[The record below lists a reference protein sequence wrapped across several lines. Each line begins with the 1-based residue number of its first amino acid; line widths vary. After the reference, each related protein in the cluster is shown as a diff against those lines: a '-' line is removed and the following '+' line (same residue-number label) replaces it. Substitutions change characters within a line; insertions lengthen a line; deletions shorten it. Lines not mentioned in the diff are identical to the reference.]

1 MRIHT
6 FPISQAACQP
16 NINHS
21 GTKMAASK
29 LIAFLGTLVF
39 SASALASSACGFAI
53 PDDGAMKLQ
62 VDDGCTYVIQDKK
75 NYARLDYLGFSD
87 SRSIQTL
94 LGDDTYFIEENGAH
108 YFISEDVEDARVT
121 IKTLHL
127 DPARPVSFNGLTG
140 YAGSGEFFVQVLPAW
155 QNRKEGGYSLK
166 LMCSF
171 MAAGNDKKSFRS
183 RLCVP
188 ETAAGKKL
196 AESYYAKL
204 MAIKPLD

>member
-6 FPISQAACQP
+6 FPTSLAAYQMT
-16 NINHS
+16 INHS
-21 GTKMAASK
+21 RTRMAASK
-29 LIAFLGTLVF
+29 LIAFLGAFGF

-53 PDDGAMKLQ
+53 PDDGGMKLQ
-62 VDDGCTYVIQDKK
+62 VDDGCTYVVQDKK

-94 LGDDTYFIEENGAH
+94 LDDDTYFIEENGAH
-108 YFISEDVEDARVT
+108 YFISEDVADARVT

-127 DPARPVSFNGLTG
+127 APARPVSFNGLTG
-140 YAGSGEFFVQVLPAW
+140 YAGSGEFFVQALPAW
-155 QNRKEGGYSLK
+155 QNRKEGSYSLK

-171 MAAGNDKKSFRS
+171 MAVGNDKKSFRS

-204 MAIKPLD
+204 IAIKPLD